1 MTIDAY
7 KNLAEPI
14 TIDAYKNL
22 AGFFRTRL
30 ITKWDT
36 LAQIKFEQENMILS
50 YYPIFFF
57 KVKIKTWTPEN
68 TPCDCLCN
76 WQ

>member
-7 KNLAEPI
+7 KNLAEPM

-30 ITKWDT
+30 ITK
-36 LAQIKFEQENMILS
+36 
-50 YYPIFFF
+50 
-57 KVKIKTWTPEN
+57 
-68 TPCDCLCN
+68 
-76 WQ
+76 

>member
-57 KVKIKTWTPEN
+57 QGKNKNLDTRKHSLW
-68 TPCDCLCN
+68 LSL
-76 WQ
+76 

>member
-30 ITKWDT
+30 ITK
-36 LAQIKFEQENMILS
+36 
-50 YYPIFFF
+50 
-57 KVKIKTWTPEN
+57 
-68 TPCDCLCN
+68 
-76 WQ
+76 